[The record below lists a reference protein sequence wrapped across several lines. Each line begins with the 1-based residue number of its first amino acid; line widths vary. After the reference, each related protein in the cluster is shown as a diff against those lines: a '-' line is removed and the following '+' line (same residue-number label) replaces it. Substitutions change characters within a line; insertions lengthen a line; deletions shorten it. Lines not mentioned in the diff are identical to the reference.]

1 MSPAKPGPTAKRCR
15 RLLTTAS
22 AVTTTVLLLAAC
34 ASSGTPSSHGNN
46 PTQAQVQ
53 VQQDQQDAVRFSACM
68 RSHGVANFPD
78 PPTSA
83 AGPSAGH
90 AFKNAIASSAPA
102 VQSAEI
108 ACQHFMPGGHLGSQT
123 AAPSAPQTAAL
134 LTFAHCLHS
143 HGFPN
148 FPDPNSSG
156 QITHEMIANAGID
169 LRQPA
174 TVQAAD
180 ECVGGT
186 HGVVTRATVARFLAG
201 H

>member
-1 MSPAKPGPTAKRCR
+1 MSPAKPRPAAKRCR
-15 RLLTTAS
+15 CLLTTAS

-34 ASSGTPSSHGNN
+34 GSSGTPSSHGNN
-46 PTQAQVQ
+46 PTQAQI
-53 VQQDQQDAVRFSACM
+53 QQDQQDAVRFSACM

-102 VQSAEI
+102 VQSAETS
-108 ACQHFMPGGHLGSQT
+108 CQHFMPGGHLGSQT
-123 AAPSAPQTAAL
+123 AAPSAAQTTAL
-134 LTFAHCLHS
+134 LAFVHCLHS

-156 QITHEMIANAGID
+156 QITHEMIADAGIE

-180 ECVGGT
+180 ECVGFT
-186 HGVVTRATVARFLAG
+186 HGVVTRTTVARFLAG
-201 H
+201 R